1 MPNPTL
7 AKHPKGSAPGPR
19 RRYRRTS
26 LAALLGGTAALM
38 LSLAPFRF
46 GAHPTPG
53 GAGATTRE
61 LLPNGRFEELQEPV
75 AVGWG
80 ATGSGYRIGRGE
92 GREGSHA
99 VVCAS
104 PDRSGDLGAC
114 RTLTLDRT
122 DVLPLRITGWSRAQE
137 VDGAS
142 DDRYSIYASVE
153 FQDGSRLDKVAVDF
167 DVGTHDW
174 QRRELLIP
182 AVKPVRT
189 LILHALFRGHSG
201 TVWFD
206 DFSVEELQPDPGT
219 ILFQGAAW
227 TPPTVRTRGAAAPRL
242 FETRNGLKLTVRRD
256 RIESIL
262 LHGRETATLDPS
274 GFAVRDAA
282 RGSPW
287 IPVDDSGC
295 RDLDLALDARW
306 EAAGDHLS
314 IEGELRDLSGKDRA
328 VSLSFLVP
336 VDAFGWS
343 WGEDARRSRRID
355 GAGEYVD
362 AVPVPCGSTGTLSR
376 YPVSAVYS
384 LDAGLAIA
392 ADPESAVQYRVGYH
406 AGLRKLFITYDF
418 GLLPDS
424 IDLPSRARFRFAVF
438 PFTPADGFR
447 GALAGL
453 YSVFPERFARRC
465 LDAGGWLPFASPS
478 QIPQWEDFGFAFR
491 EVARGDPVE
500 GSDTLRTFRYTEPL
514 GWWTALPEQIPRSR
528 DALLSKLRD
537 LDPAALP
544 LEAVERSVMKTA
556 SGLPRFA
563 FEKRPWCDGVLWSMN
578 PNPRLP
584 GASTAARLWWN
595 PEIKARDYL
604 QESVAGAGGEFIDS
618 AEGYAMAE
626 LDFDREHLRY
636 STVPPT
642 FSSDSRIPVLFKGQ
656 MIHEYVKAAAREMRE
671 LGKFAFG
678 NGTPHRF
685 SFLAPSFD
693 ILGTEVDWFP
703 EGAFSPATD
712 AELGFRR
719 AMAYQKPTCV
729 LLNTR
734 LSTLTSAGM
743 ELYFQ
748 RCLFYGMFPGLFS
761 HDAHSN
767 SYWSNAALYERDRPL
782 FRKYMPLIRRTA
794 IAGWQPV
801 TRVRAERPE
810 VLTERFGPDGA
821 GVHFV
826 TVLNSGSTEVDAELT
841 LEFLTGRIV
850 DVKDLITDAPVPMRD
865 GKIRI
870 ALPAQSARLLE
881 VREPPQK

>member
-7 AKHPKGSAPGPR
+7 VKSPKGR
-19 RRYRRTS
+19 RIRKAS
-26 LAALLGGTAALM
+26 LAALIGGTAALM
-38 LSLAPFRF
+38 LSLTPFQFGSRPAPE
-46 GAHPTPG
+46 
-53 GAGATTRE
+53 GAGATRIE
-61 LLPNGRFEELQEPV
+61 LLRNGRFEELQELV

-80 ATGSGYRIGRGE
+80 ATGSGYRIARGE
-92 GREGSHA
+92 GREGSHGIL
-99 VVCAS
+99 CA
-104 PDRSGDLGAC
+104 PGDPAGALGAC
-114 RTLTLDRT
+114 QTLTLNRPE
-122 DVLPLRITGWSRAQE
+122 VLPLRVSGWSRAQD
-137 VDGAS
+137 VDGAA
-142 DDRYSIYASVE
+142 DDNYSIYASVE

-182 AVKPVRT
+182 AMKPVRT

-201 TVWFD
+201 AVWFD
-206 DFSVEELQPDPGT
+206 DFSVEELQPDRGT
-219 ILFQGAAW
+219 TLFQGAPW
-227 TPPTVRTRGAAAPRL
+227 TSPSVRTRGAAAPRAL
-242 FETRNGLKLTVRRD
+242 ETRDLKMTVRRD

-262 LHGRETATLDPS
+262 VRGREVSTLDPS

-287 IPVDDSGC
+287 VPVDDSGC
-295 RDLDLALDARW
+295 RDLSLALDARW
-306 EAAGDHLS
+306 EEATDHLS

-343 WGEDARRSRRID
+343 WGEDARRSRRIS
-355 GAGEYVD
+355 GSGEYVD
-362 AVPVPCGSTGTLSR
+362 AVPVPCGATGTLSR
-376 YPVSAVYS
+376 YPVAAVYS
-384 LDAGLAIA
+384 PDGGLAIA

-406 AGLRKLFITYDF
+406 AGLRKLFISYDF

-424 IDLPSRARFRFAVF
+424 IDLPSRARFRFAIF
-438 PFTPADGFR
+438 AFDPAHGFR

-453 YSVFPERFARRC
+453 YSVYPERFARRC
-465 LDAGGWLPFASPS
+465 LDAGGWLPFASPA

-491 EVARGDPVE
+491 EVARGEPLAGV
-500 GSDTLRTFRYTEPL
+500 DTLRTFRYTEPL
-514 GWWTALPEQIPRSR
+514 GWWTALPEQVPRSR
-528 DALLSKLRD
+528 DALLSKLHD

-544 LEAVERSVMKTA
+544 REAVERSVMKTA
-556 SGLPRFA
+556 DGLPRFA

-604 QESVAGAGGEFIDS
+604 QESVPGAGGEFIDS

-636 STVPPT
+636 STAAPT
-642 FSSDSRIPVLFKGQ
+642 FSSDSRLPVLFKGQ
-656 MIHEYVKAAAREMRE
+656 MMHEYVKAAAREMRE

-685 SFLAPSFD
+685 SFLTPWFD

-703 EGAFSPATD
+703 EGRFTPAPD
-712 AELGFRR
+712 SELCFRR

-729 LLNTR
+729 LLNTQ
-734 LSTLTSAGM
+734 LSTLTSAGI

-782 FRKYMPLIRRTA
+782 FRRYMPLIRRTA

-801 TRVRAERPE
+801 TRVRSSRPE
-810 VLTERFGPDGA
+810 ILTERFGPDGA
-821 GVHFV
+821 GIHFV
-826 TVLNSGSTEVDAELT
+826 TVLNPGATDLDAELT
-841 LEFLTGRIV
+841 LEFLGALGADAR
-850 DVKDLITDAPVPMRD
+850 DLITDTPVPVRQ
-865 GKIRI
+865 GKVRI
-870 ALPAQSARLLE
+870 ALPAQSACLLE
-881 VREPPQK
+881 VRELPQK

>member
-1 MPNPTL
+1 MPNPMLEKT
-7 AKHPKGSAPGPR
+7 PKR
-19 RRYRRTS
+19 RIRRTS
-26 LAALLGGTAALM
+26 LAAVIGGTAALM
-38 LSLAPFRF
+38 LSLSPFHFGSHPAPQ
-46 GAHPTPG
+46 
-53 GAGATTRE
+53 GAGTTPRE
-61 LLPNGRFEELQEPV
+61 LLRNGRFEELQDPV
-75 AVGWG
+75 AAAWG

-99 VVCAS
+99 VVCAAA
-104 PDRSGDLGAC
+104 DREASLGAC
-114 RTLTLDRT
+114 QTLPLDRT
-122 DVLPLRITGWSRAQE
+122 AVLPLRISGWSRARD
-137 VDGAS
+137 VDGGA
-142 DDRYSIYASVE
+142 DDNYSIYASVE
-153 FQDGSRLDKVAVDF
+153 YQDGSRLDKVAVDF

-182 AVKPVRT
+182 ALKPVRT
-189 LILHALFRGHSG
+189 LILHALFRGHAG

-219 ILFQGAAW
+219 ILFQGAPW
-227 TPPTVRTRGAAAPRL
+227 TSPPLHTRGAAPPRTL
-242 FETRNGLKLTVRRD
+242 ETRNGLKLTVRRD
-256 RIESIL
+256 RIESIVVQ
-262 LHGRETATLDPS
+262 GRERATQNPS

-287 IPVDDSGC
+287 MPVDDSGC

-306 EAAGDHLS
+306 AAGSDHLS
-314 IEGELRDLSGKDRA
+314 LEGDLRDLSGKDRA

-336 VDAFGWS
+336 IDALGWS
-343 WGEDARRSRRID
+343 WAEDARRSRKI
-355 GAGEYVD
+355 GGSGEYVD
-362 AVPVPCGSTGTLSR
+362 AVPIPCGTTGTLSR
-376 YPVSAVYS
+376 YPVAAVVSA
-384 LDAGLAIA
+384 DAGLAIA

-406 AGLRKLFITYDF
+406 AGLRKLFISYDF

-424 IDLPSRARFRFAVF
+424 IDLPSRARFRFAIF
-438 PFTPADGFR
+438 SFDPAEGFR

-453 YSVFPERFARRC
+453 YAVFPERFLRRC
-465 LDAGGWLPFASPS
+465 LDAGGWLPFASPT

-491 EVARGDPVE
+491 EVARGEPLE
-500 GSDTLRTFRYTEPL
+500 STGALRTFRYTEPL
-514 GWWTALPEQIPRSR
+514 GWWTALPDQVPRSR
-528 DALLSKLRD
+528 DAFLSRLSD

-544 LEAVERSVMKTA
+544 LEAVQRSVMKTA
-556 SGLPRFA
+556 AGAPRFA

-595 PEIKARDYL
+595 PEIRARDYL

-636 STVPPT
+636 STVAPT
-642 FSSDSRIPVLFKGQ
+642 FSSDSRVPVLFKGQ
-656 MIHEYVKAAAREMRE
+656 MIHEYAKAAAREMRD
-671 LGKFAFG
+671 LGKFSFG

-703 EGAFSPATD
+703 EGRFSPASD
-712 AELGFRR
+712 AELLFRR
-719 AMAYQKPTCV
+719 SMAYQKPTCV

-734 LSTLTSAGM
+734 LSTLTSPGL

-761 HDAHSN
+761 HDAHN
-767 SYWSNAALYERDRPL
+767 DSYWSNAALYERDRPL
-782 FRKYMPLIRRTA
+782 FRRYMPLIRRTA

-801 TRVRAERPE
+801 TRVRSSRPE
-810 VLTERFGPDGA
+810 ILTERYGPDGA

-826 TVLNSGSTEVDAELT
+826 TVLNPGESEQEAELT
-841 LEFLTGRIV
+841 LEFLRERGAA
-850 DVKDLITDAPVPMRD
+850 VKELITDAAVPIRD
-865 GKIRI
+865 GRVRI
-870 ALPAQSARLLE
+870 ALPAHSARLLE